1 MLEVQGITKTYA
13 SHDGRAALSAT
24 TLAFPSG
31 STSVLIGPSGCG
43 KSTLLRIILGLILPD
58 EGRVFFDGQ
67 ALTRGNVE
75 MLRRRAGYVLQDGGL
90 FPHLTA
96 RKNVSLLADVL
107 GRPADASAAR
117 IAELAELV
125 RLPAAILSS
134 FPHDLS
140 GGERQRVSLMRAL
153 MLDPEWVLL
162 DEPLGALDPITR
174 RALQS
179 ELREIFGRLK
189 KTVVLVTH
197 DIGEAVYFG
206 DTIVLMREGHIV
218 QRGTARE
225 LRESPAEPFVS
236 EFIHAQRSPV
246 DDLAGSTP

>member
-1 MLEVQGITKTYA
+1 
-13 SHDGRAALSAT
+13 
-24 TLAFPSG
+24 
-31 STSVLIGPSGCG
+31 
-43 KSTLLRIILGLILPD
+43 
-58 EGRVFFDGQ
+58 
-67 ALTRGNVE
+67 